1 MPSVELLFGPM
12 LVGTYMNAIL
22 YGVMILQVFIYYQTY
37 KDGIGLRLFVL
48 YLFVAETLNTGLA
61 ITMIYE
67 PLVRKYGT
75 LDAVTFFPSM
85 LPTDPITTVLIST
98 PIQIF
103 IAWRIRVI
111 SRTTWSALII
121 CILAMISMGGGIW
134 LTRTIINL
142 DRFAKKPML
151 HWPALTWLI
160 ASAVADITI
169 TASLCYYL
177 ARQKSGF
184 SATDDTINKIIR
196 LTVQTGLITTLFAIL
211 DVVCFLVL
219 PHTTINFVWDFA
231 LSKLYTN
238 ALIST
243 LNARAGWG
251 SLIDTNSANE
261 MRSHAYGVGY
271 RESRISQFHARGTSQ
286 TLSTG
291 IYELGSTPSQHHSS
305 KIAPDVEHCIDPLS
319 PTYASQ

>member
-1 MPSVELLFGPM
+1 
-12 LVGTYMNAIL
+12 
-22 YGVMILQVFIYYQTY
+22 
-37 KDGIGLRLFVL
+37 
-48 YLFVAETLNTGLA
+48 
-61 ITMIYE
+61 
-67 PLVRKYGT
+67 
-75 LDAVTFFPSM
+75 
-85 LPTDPITTVLIST
+85 
-98 PIQIF
+98 
-103 IAWRIRVI
+103 
-111 SRTTWSALII
+111 
-121 CILAMISMGGGIW
+121 
-134 LTRTIINL
+134 
-142 DRFAKKPML
+142 ML